1 MSNMLRAEM
10 VKVDSIQEQMS
21 KVSIKR
27 VTLKNSKKEIL
38 EMKNVAEMKNSFNS
52 LFIDLTWL
60 GKSQI

>member
-1 MSNMLRAEM
+1 MNNMLRAEM

-21 KVSIKR
+21 TVSIKR

-52 LFIDLTWL
+52 LFIDLT
-60 GKSQI
+60 

>member
-1 MSNMLRAEM
+1 MLRAEM
-10 VKVDSIQEQMS
+10 FKVDSIQEQMS

-52 LFIDLTWL
+52 LFIDLT
-60 GKSQI
+60 

>member
-52 LFIDLTWL
+52 LFIDLT
-60 GKSQI
+60 

>member
-1 MSNMLRAEM
+1 MNNMLRAEM

-52 LFIDLTWL
+52 LFIDLT
-60 GKSQI
+60 